1 MHFQP
6 GFGLDIT
13 CHPVDLMFLFGR
25 QNEPHVQPVG
35 AFIIMR
41 HFGMRVDFG
50 QDCIELILRH
60 RHGAEAKGTA
70 HCFGIKERAET
81 GDCALFAQMFQARD
95 QFAFGQAKRPAGLG
109 KRARGQGKLALF
121 VTFGLCMVLSLW
133 FALWGKR
140 HDNSPELS
148 YLGILLII
156 VVTLVTLASAIAQRG
171 AGNAE
176 ESYRKQQ
183 SEALF
188 RSVNA
193 IDDVKRP

>member
-1 MHFQP
+1 M
-6 GFGLDIT
+6 
-13 CHPVDLMFLFGR
+13 
-25 QNEPHVQPVG
+25 N
-35 AFIIMR
+35 
-41 HFGMRVDFG
+41 
-50 QDCIELILRH
+50 
-60 RHGAEAKGTA
+60 RHGRISIIFASLAFPLALLISSTA
-70 HCFGIKERAET
+70 AWYLKSHNPDNVDVT
-81 GDCALFAQMFQARD
+81 
-95 QFAFGQAKRPAGLG
+95 AGLAYL
-109 KRARGQGKLALF
+109 RPILLSAF